1 MPTRLR
7 IEETKKKEK
16 IERGDEKKV
25 MMGKVGRDE
34 ERERKK
40 ERKKERDEGKE
51 RRKEEMMRK

>member
-34 ERERKK
+34 ERKRKK
-40 ERKKERDEGKE
+40 ERKKEMKGRKEGK
-51 RRKEEMMRK
+51 KK